1 MVKLLNGETLCKPVS
16 SEIKKRDDQ
25 IKKLVSEYV
34 LNDDKDTDD
43 DISQLFL
50 NSISQL
56 LLI

>member
-1 MVKLLNGETLCKPVS
+1 MVKLLNVETLCKPVS

-43 DISQLFL
+43 
-50 NSISQL
+50 ISQL